1 MAFAGLN
8 LTIGK
13 ATSANGQGQLPHGA
27 QFSQNMASAGT
38 SSISAPNTQGG
49 FWLFR
54 VRSSADCFVAISKT
68 SATTISTA
76 AWFVAANTDYDF
88 WGVGGDTLTWTL
100 A

>member
-27 QFSQNMASAGT
+27 QFSQNMASPGL
-38 SSISAPNTQGG
+38 SSISAPTNQGT
-49 FWLFR
+49 FFLFR
-54 VRSSADCFVAISKT
+54 VRSLADCFVSIRAQP
-68 SATTISTA
+68 SATTPS
-76 AWFVAANTDYDF
+76 WFVAANTDYDF
-88 WGVGGDTLTWTL
+88 YGAAGDYLYWYL